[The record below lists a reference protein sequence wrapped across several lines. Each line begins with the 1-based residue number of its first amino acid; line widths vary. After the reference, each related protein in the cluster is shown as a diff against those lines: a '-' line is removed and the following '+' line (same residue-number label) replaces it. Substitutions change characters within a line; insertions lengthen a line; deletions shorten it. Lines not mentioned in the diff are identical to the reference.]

1 MFGKGLDADLQ
12 ARTATMNGV
21 SIPVCGEHVW

>member
-1 MFGKGLDADLQ
+1 MFGKMNVIQGLKTI
-12 ARTATMNGV
+12 ARMGVV